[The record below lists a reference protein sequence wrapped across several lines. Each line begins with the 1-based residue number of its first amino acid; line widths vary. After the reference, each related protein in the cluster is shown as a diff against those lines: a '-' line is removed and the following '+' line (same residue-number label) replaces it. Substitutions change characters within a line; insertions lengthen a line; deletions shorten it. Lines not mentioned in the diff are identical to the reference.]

1 VGELDGTWRVER
13 AGGLLPPLVGVRKV
27 IEGDRGW
34 TSLGRLP
41 GVPFRVDGLAL
52 RYRPPFSAFVDVLTH
67 DGDGWFGRATVR
79 GREFATFRLRRAA

>member
-1 VGELDGTWRVER
+1 
-13 AGGLLPPLVGVRKV
+13 
-27 IEGDRGW
+27 
-34 TSLGRLP
+34 
-41 GVPFRVDGLAL
+41 VPFRVDGLAL